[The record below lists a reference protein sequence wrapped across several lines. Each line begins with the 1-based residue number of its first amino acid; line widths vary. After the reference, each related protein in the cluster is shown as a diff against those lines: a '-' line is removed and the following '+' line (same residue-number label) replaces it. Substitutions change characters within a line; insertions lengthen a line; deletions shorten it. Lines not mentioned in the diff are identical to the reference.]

1 MSQLFTD
8 LSAAEQ
14 EVVAGGIDFGQISQS
29 LYALKTLAAGSQ
41 ITTTAGPGGAGTTS
55 VNMLQT
61 NSLDTNALNDIT
73 AKFPG
78 LS

>member
-14 EVVAGGIDFGQISQS
+14 EVVAGGIDFSQISQS
-29 LYALKTLAAGSQ
+29 LYAFKSLAAGSQ
-41 ITTTAGPGGAGTTS
+41 ITTGAGAGGAGTTS

-61 NSLDTNALNDIT
+61 NSLDTNALNNIT
-73 AKFPG
+73 AQFPG
-78 LS
+78 IS